1 MAATYTM
8 SGSRGS
14 ITMRPMCCDLG
25 SIGLDQVLPPSVDL
39 NTPTPHDELRMLLAS
54 PLPTH
59 TTSPLEGAAATA
71 PMDPTPMESDT
82 GVQASPPLVVF
93 QTPPV
98 ATATYIDVPSRP
110 PRSVRGPSTTEM
122 SAMRPLI
129 EAGPMARNASGRTS
143 SESASADGVCAES
156 TEGSAAAASAATVRA
171 VTRVSR

>member
-14 ITMRPMCCDLG
+14 ITMRPMCCVFG
-25 SIGLDQVLPPSVDL
+25 SIGLDHVLPPSIDL

-59 TTSPLEGAAATA
+59 TTSPFDGAAATA
-71 PMDPTPMESDT
+71 PMEPTPMESET
-82 GVQASPPLVVF
+82 GIQARPPLVVF
-93 QTPPV
+93 HTPPV

-110 PRSVRGPSTTEM
+110 PRRVRGPSTTEM

-129 EAGPMARNASGRTS
+129 EAGPIARKASGRTS
-143 SESASADGVCAES
+143 SESASDEDADGA
-156 TEGSAAAASAATVRA
+156 
-171 VTRVSR
+171 